1 MKTSQIII
9 SVVLLALLIA
19 INQLPL
25 SAATGQLG
33 GLSIGGWTSIAL
45 FLVGAGLVVA
55 VSDST
60 RTFRF
65 LLRKDATILPP
76 PVRELTAAEL
86 TELEITSYKGP
97 DYPHPV
103 IFTNRCIGCH
113 ACVDACPHDVLAIV
127 DGRAAVIAADQC
139 MEDTSCQ
146 VVCPVNPKACIV
158 IKTGKKIRSQPAP
171 TRDAATYLTNVPGCY
186 IIGDVSGVPL
196 IKNAVKEGAE
206 VIEHIAA
213 AIAAAAPE
221 PKAEY
226 DVAVIGI
233 GPGGASAIVT
243 AHEKGLRYVG
253 IEQEQ
258 ILSTIV
264 SYPKGKYIFFKPDS
278 KDWHGGLGVAGLGL
292 VKGKYD
298 DEGAADPSD
307 EAFES
312 ALGGELDRLGES
324 QSALLRD
331 ELIEEIPAPVRGEIV
346 PLLEEKTRKEIKL
359 KFRAYLEE
367 KAGSS
372 NRSEGA
378 KDWWSGLFKQHFASL
393 EKTEQDAVL
402 NVMRQ
407 DVAAELQYKIPGDQR
422 ERILA
427 NWLGK
432 LEEKNIVINQN
443 ESCKSVKR
451 AEDGDYFT
459 IKTERGSAKEP
470 MTYRARLVVLA
481 IGLRGS
487 PNKLRVPNEED
498 IKITLNGHPENKV
511 LYSLSNPNDYKG
523 RKIIIVGGG
532 NSAVEAAVDLVA
544 RREGATIIPRSPEET
559 NQVTLLVRSYIATN
573 VKFGNKLQLYQ
584 CLDDGLLDVQ
594 FGVAIK
600 ELREREVVITNV
612 QTKAV
617 IDTIPNDY
625 VFALIGGE
633 RPDKFLESIGISISK
648 S

>member
-9 SVVLLALLIA
+9 SVVLMVMLIA
-19 INQLPL
+19 INRLPL
-25 SAATGQLG
+25 PAAIGQFG
-33 GLSIGGWTSIAL
+33 GLSVGGWSSIIL
-45 FLVGAGLVVA
+45 FLVGAGLVIA

-60 RTFRF
+60 RTFRALF
-65 LLRKDATILPP
+65 RRTAAILPP
-76 PVRELTAAEL
+76 PTRELTPAEL
-86 TELEITSYKGP
+86 SELEIRTYKGP
-97 DYPHPV
+97 SYPHPV

-158 IKTGKKIRSQPAP
+158 IKTTKEIRSQPAP
-171 TRDAATYLTNVPGCY
+171 TRDAATYQTNVPGCY

-206 VIEHIAA
+206 VIEYIHAEIAR
-213 AIAAAAPE
+213 AAPE

-243 AHEKGLRYVG
+243 AHEKGLRYIG

-258 ILSTIV
+258 ILSTIT

-278 KDWHGGLGVAGLGL
+278 TDWRGGLGVAGLGL
-292 VKGKYD
+292 AKGKYD
-298 DEGAADPSD
+298 DEAAVSPSD
-307 EAFES
+307 AAFES
-312 ALGGELDRLGES
+312 ALEGELERLAES
-324 QSALLRD
+324 QSALLRN
-331 ELIEEIPAPVRGEIV
+331 ELIEEIPAPVRGEIA
-346 PLLEEKTRKEIKL
+346 PLLEEKARTEIKS
-359 KFRAYLEE
+359 KFKAYLEE
-367 KAGSS
+367 KAGSG
-372 NRSEGA
+372 NRSA
-378 KDWWSGLFKQHFASL
+378 ISKDWWIEIFKQHFASL
-393 EKTEQDAVL
+393 AKTEQDAIL
-402 NVMRQ
+402 KIIRREI
-407 DVAAELQYKIPGDQR
+407 ASELKHKIPGDQR

-432 LEEKNIVINQN
+432 FEEKNIKINQN
-443 ESCKSVKR
+443 ESCKSIKR
-451 AEDGDYFT
+451 AEDGNYFT
-459 IKTERGSAKEP
+459 IKTERGSAKQL
-470 MTYRARLVVLA
+470 MTYRVRLVVLA

-487 PNKLRVPNEED
+487 PNKLRVPNEEN
-498 IKITLNGHPENKV
+498 IKINLNGQPENKV

-523 RKIIIVGGG
+523 RRIIIVGGG

-544 RREGATIIPRSPEET
+544 RREGATIVPRLPEET
-559 NQVTLLVRSYIATN
+559 NQVTLLVRSYLATN

-584 CLDDGLLDVQ
+584 CLDDGLLDVR
-594 FGVAIK
+594 FGVGIK
-600 ELREREVVITNV
+600 ELRESEVVIMDA
-612 QTKAV
+612 QSKAV
-617 IDTIPNDY
+617 TETIPNDY

>member
-9 SVVLLALLIA
+9 SVVLLTLLVA
-19 INQLPL
+19 VNQFPMT
-25 SAATGQLG
+25 SGGQFG
-33 GLSIGGWTSIAL
+33 GLSYIGWASIGI
-45 FLVGAGLVVA
+45 FLIGVGFVVA
-55 VSDST
+55 ASDLA

-65 LLRKDATILPP
+65 LSRRDAAILPP
-76 PVRELTAAEL
+76 PVRVLSPAEL
-86 TELEITSYKGP
+86 EELDIKKYKGP

-103 IFTNRCIGCH
+103 IFTERCIGCH

-127 DGRAAVIAADQC
+127 DGRASVIAADQC

-158 IKTGKKIRSQPAP
+158 INTAKKIRSQPAP
-171 TRDAATYLTNVPGCY
+171 TRDAATYMTNVPGCY

-213 AIAAAAPE
+213 EAAKAAPE

-233 GPGGASAIVT
+233 GPGGASAVLT

-258 ILSTIV
+258 ILSTIA

-278 KDWHGGLGVAGLGL
+278 TDWQGGLKVAGLGL

-298 DEGAADPSD
+298 EESATSPADA
-307 EAFES
+307 AFEN
-312 ALGGELDRLGES
+312 ALGDELDKLGAS
-324 QSALLRD
+324 QAALLLD
-331 ELIEEIPAPVRGEIV
+331 ELSKEIPQKLHSEIA
-346 PLLEEKTRKEIKL
+346 PLLEEKTTAEIKRQF
-359 KFRAYLEE
+359 KIYLQE
-367 KAGSS
+367 KAES
-372 NRSEGA
+372 RSISTAEG
-378 KDWWSGLFKQHFASL
+378 WSDLFKKHFTAL
-393 EKTEQDAVL
+393 EKSDQDAVL
-402 NVMRQ
+402 KLIRREI
-407 DVAAELQYKIPGDQR
+407 AEALQRKIPGDQR
-422 ERILA
+422 ERILSI
-427 NWLGK
+427 WLGR
-432 LEEKNIVINQN
+432 LEEKGISVNEY
-443 ESCKSVKR
+443 ESCKSIKK
-451 AEDGDYFT
+451 AEDGNYFT
-459 IKTERGSAKEP
+459 IKTEQGTTKTP
-470 MTYRARLVVLA
+470 KTYNARFVVLA

-487 PNKLRVPNEED
+487 PNKLRVKNEET
-498 IKITLNGHPENKV
+498 IQVTLNGKPENKV
-511 LYSLSNPNDYKG
+511 LYSLSNPDAYKS
-523 RKIIIVGGG
+523 RHIIIVGGG

-544 RREGATIIPRSPEET
+544 KRDGATIVPRPPEET
-559 NQVTLLVRSYIATN
+559 NKVTLLVRSYIATN

-584 CLDDGLLDVQ
+584 CLDDGLLDVR
-594 FGVAIK
+594 FGAAIS
-600 ELREREVVITNV
+600 ELREREVVIVNA

-633 RPDKFLESIGISISK
+633 RPDNFLESIGITISK